1 MLDRYRTASVTLS
14 ESPASFI
21 LGLAGIQTMPPDH
34 AVVPPTKAVFSTT
47 STRRPSAAATAA
59 AVMPPA
65 PAPMTMTS

>member
-1 MLDRYRTASVTLS
+1 VLDKYCTASVMLS

-21 LGLAGIQTMPPDH
+21 LALAGIQTMPSDH
-34 AVVPPTKAVFSTT
+34 AVVPPTKAVFSIT

-65 PAPMTMTS
+65 PAPTTMTS